1 MNPTQSRQFNT
12 PSNVRL
18 MFINRCTAL
27 KCVGSGVSAIVD
39 GIVGGCVDGYVE
51 KHTFKSGARYVI
63 KPSNMFIELHV
74 ISEGNNICVEIWDHG
89 ISAAPVFAQSFKDD
103 EFEDS
108 LNYIICRI
116 YQLLMIKR
124 MMSIRPETE
133 APLSLKTTTAR
144 H

>member
-1 MNPTQSRQFNT
+1 M
-12 PSNVRL
+12 
-18 MFINRCTAL
+18 
-27 KCVGSGVSAIVD
+27 GSGISAIVD

-51 KHTFKSGARYVI
+51 KHTFRSGARYVI

-74 ISEGNNICVEIWDHG
+74 ISEGDNICVEIWDNET
-89 ISAAPVFAQSFKDD
+89 SAAPVYAQSFKDY

-116 YQLLMIKR
+116 YQLLMLKK
-124 MMSIRPETE
+124 MMSIRPESE
-133 APLSLKTTTAR
+133 IPLNLKTTTVR